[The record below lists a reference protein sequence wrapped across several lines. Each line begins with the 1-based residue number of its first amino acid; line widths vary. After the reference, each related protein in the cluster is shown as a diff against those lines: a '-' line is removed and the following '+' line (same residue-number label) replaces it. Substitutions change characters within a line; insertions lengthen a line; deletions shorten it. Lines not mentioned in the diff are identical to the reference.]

1 VKMMGKVYVLMDV
14 STHRVLH
21 MVWKAQGPSPA
32 GGPHLGPVFRDLE
45 QAKDVAQAYNEAF
58 HQEVVIWEMDE
69 SNEVFV
75 LNPGLLDKI
84 KVRGKIVARVLAD
97 RVLD

>member
-1 VKMMGKVYVLMDV
+1 MMGKVYVLMDV

-21 MVWKAQGPSPA
+21 MVWKARGPSPA
-32 GGPHLGPVFRDLE
+32 GGTHLGPVFRDLD

>member
-1 VKMMGKVYVLMDV
+1 MMGKVYVLMDV

-21 MVWKAQGPSPA
+21 MVWQARGPSPA
-32 GGPHLGPVFRDLE
+32 GMHLGPVFRDLD